1 MPGTEEPITKVVV
14 HPIVLLS
21 VVDHFYRMGK
31 VGNQKRVVGVLLG
44 SRRKGVLDV
53 ANSFAGERFLS
64 YLALMK
70 IQKNLNNSGCTWS
83 LQTLGVFPGSAG
95 LNVIDRSFS
104 FDTHVSKKGK
114 ISAQPHTIV
123 KQICFPNGHILFW
136 SLFSLSKN

>member
-64 YLALMK
+64 YLTLMK
-70 IQKNLNNSGCTWS
+70 
-83 LQTLGVFPGSAG
+83 
-95 LNVIDRSFS
+95 R
-104 FDTHVSKKGK
+104 
-114 ISAQPHTIV
+114 
-123 KQICFPNGHILFW
+123 
-136 SLFSLSKN
+136 